1 MSASSLKRLIDAL
14 GITAL
19 TAYCAVAVLS
29 YAHAPAL
36 WPPAF
41 STNAT
46 AFFSQLYGQENL
58 NAIRAFFG
66 GPLSVIT
73 VRTIPLIIAS
83 LAAITLIFLLNRSN
97 HGRDDGVAR
106 RLLAWSFAFA
116 VVSFFAYPVFTQDF
130 WLSAVWGDMIA
141 SGINPYYQK
150 FTPELVGALPLDHFP
165 MTMSYGPLWALIS
178 GAVMAVAGGS
188 LLVAAVLFK
197 SILLAAWCAVIW
209 LTDRIMLAT
218 APNNR
223 ALALIIVGWV
233 PLGLEQT
240 VAEGHND
247 VMLVLPAL
255 LWIALLLQKKSAA
268 PLALAASTLC
278 KYTTAPLF
286 ILDFI
291 NSIRT
296 QRLTLA
302 SYALRMMLPALFGL
316 AILAIFYRSFAFFD
330 GVLLVGSWHFMQPAD
345 AFMAF
350 APVIGDWIEPLSHV
364 LTAIFPIIAIY
375 QCIEYWKKPDTEN
388 MLRSA
393 VAIMCAVSFSL
404 ISHVWPW
411 YLVWTL
417 PLAALVPGWWLS
429 RFIIGLAL
437 FAPFTAAVWWVP
449 EVEGFQNP
457 AALIMYSAAILW
469 AYATAGR
476 DAEEPKRTSGEV
488 RQFDFSRAKKRRA
501 SAFRIVT
508 RRFEEDYESETR
520 FRAKASGEN

>member
-1 MSASSLKRLIDAL
+1 MKLLINAL

-19 TAYCAVAVLS
+19 TAYFVVAVLS

-66 GPLSVIT
+66 GPLAVIV
-73 VRTIPLIIAS
+73 VRSIPLIVAS
-83 LAAITLIFLLNRSN
+83 LAAITLVFLLNRSD
-97 HGRDDGVAR
+97 HGRDNDVAR

-116 VVSFFAYPVFTQDF
+116 FVSFFAYPVFTQDF

-141 SGINPYYQK
+141 SGVNPYYQK
-150 FTPELVGALPLDHFP
+150 FTPELIGALPLDHFP

-188 LLVAAVLFK
+188 LLLAALLFK
-197 SILLAAWCAVIW
+197 AILLAAWCAVLW

-218 APNNR
+218 APKNR
-223 ALALIIVGWV
+223 ALALVIVGWL
-233 PLGLEQT
+233 PLGVEQT

-286 ILDFI
+286 VLDFI

-296 QRLTLA
+296 HRQTPS
-302 SYALRMMLPALFGL
+302 SYVLRMALPVLFGL
-316 AILAIFYRSFAFFD
+316 AVLAIFYRSFAFFD

-350 APVIGDWIEPLSHV
+350 APLAGNWIEPLSHIF
-364 LTAIFPIIAIY
+364 TAVFPIIALY
-375 QCIEYWKKPDTEN
+375 QCAEYWKKPDTEN

-404 ISHVWPW
+404 ISHVWSW

-417 PLAALVPGWWLS
+417 PLAALVPRWWLS

-437 FAPFTAAVWWVP
+437 FTPFTVAVWWVP
-449 EVEGFQNP
+449 EVEGYQNL
-457 AALIMYSAAILW
+457 AALMMYSAAIVW

-476 DAEEPKRTSGEV
+476 DAGEPRRASGEV
-488 RQFDFSRAKKRRA
+488 RQVDFSRAKKR
-501 SAFRIVT
+501 SAAAFQVVT
-508 RRFEEDYESETR
+508 RRFEEDYEAETR
-520 FRAKASGEN
+520 LRARASGEN